1 MKYLGIHVLI
11 VVALVGLIGCAAA
24 HKPTPEQIA
33 VADYG
38 SYPEDYRQIV
48 EDYMKKILI
57 DPYSAVYEDWHGPS
71 KGYFYDMSG
80 TYYGYRVCVEI
91 NSKNRMGGY
100 VGSKPFFFM
109 IKDGRVVKME
119 GGYSYGTVGAEMMRN
134 LCNF

>member
-1 MKYLGIHVLI
+1 MKYLGIHVL
-11 VVALVGLIGCAAA
+11 VAVAFVGLIGCAAA
-24 HKPTPEQIA
+24 HKPTPEKIA

-38 SYPEDYRQIV
+38 SYPENYRQIV

-57 DPYSAVYEDWHGPS
+57 DPYSAVYDDWHGPS

-80 TYYGYRVCVEI
+80 TYFGYRVCVEI
-91 NSKNRMGGY
+91 NTKNRMGGY

-109 IKDGRVVKME
+109 IKDGLVVKME
-119 GGYSYGTVGAEMMRN
+119 GGYRYGSVGDEMVRS